1 MKKQVRTI
9 AMFMLG
15 LAMLS
20 YSGNIYSQDNGV
32 VMNVSESQTL
42 HLDLQTA
49 LRIAQDNNPTIKIAD
64 LEIQR
69 VDYAK
74 KETIGNLL
82 PNVSAT
88 GQYTNSLMKSVMF
101 LPASMSAAFGGQNY
115 MEVGYK
121 NGYTGT
127 ISAAMPLVNF
137 ALWESIKSKQNSIDL
152 ILEQARS
159 SKIDMAKQVKDAYFN
174 VLLAEAS
181 LKVLTQSINNAKETL
196 KTTKSAYEQG
206 VASEY
211 DYLSAQVQVNNLN
224 PTFLSAKNG
233 VDLAKLQ
240 LKMLLSLPA
249 DQELVVTE
257 TLSDYENNTQLLT
270 SMENHQAEA
279 IMNNSSLRQ
288 IDLNIQ
294 NLQHSLKMTKYQH
307 LPSLSAFGQ
316 YVYQTQAEDFKFE
329 DYKWVSSAAVG
340 LSLSIPIFSGNTVI
354 NQTKQV
360 ELALQELEL
369 QRDYAYQGQNL
380 QYTAAVNKMRTANEQ
395 LIVNREAIAQ
405 AQRGYEIAKVRYNTG
420 TGTIL
425 ELNNS
430 ELALTQSKLN
440 YQQSLYDFLSAQAA
454 LEQVLGRE

>member
-1 MKKQVRTI
+1 MRKKVRTI

-15 LAMLS
+15 LALFAHS
-20 YSGNIYSQDNGV
+20 ANVYSQTNGV
-32 VMNVSESQTL
+32 VNIAETQTL

-82 PNVSAT
+82 PNVSAS

-127 ISAAMPLVNF
+127 ISASMPLVNF
-137 ALWESIKSKQNSIDL
+137 ALWESIKSKQNNIDL

-181 LKVLTQSINNAKETL
+181 LGVLEQSIHNANETL
-196 KTTKSAYEQG
+196 KTTKAAYEQG

-224 PTFLSAKNG
+224 PTLLSAKNG
-233 VDLAKLQ
+233 VDLSKLQ
-240 LKMLLSLPA
+240 LKMLLSLPST
-249 DQELVVTE
+249 QEIVVTE
-257 TLSDYENNTQLLT
+257 KLSDYEENVNILT

-294 NLQHSLKMTKYQH
+294 NLQHTLKMTKYQH
-307 LPSLSAFGQ
+307 LPSLAAFGQ

-340 LSLSIPIFSGNTVI
+340 LSLSIPIFQGNTII

-360 ELALQELEL
+360 ELALQELEM

-380 QYTAAVNKMRTANEQ
+380 QYTAAINNMRTANEQ
-395 LIVNREAIAQ
+395 LVVNREAIAQ
-405 AQRGYEIAKVRYNTG
+405 AERGYDIAKVRYNTG

-440 YQQSLYDFLSAQAA
+440 YQQALYNFLSAQAA

>member
-1 MKKQVRTI
+1 MRKQVRTI

>member
-1 MKKQVRTI
+1 MRKQVRTI

-15 LAMLS
+15 LAMLA
-20 YSGNIYSQDNGV
+20 YSGNVYSQDNGV
-32 VMNVSESQTL
+32 VMNVSEGQTL

-82 PNVSAT
+82 PNVSAS